1 MFSCLFL
8 YFQKLYHSIID
19 ALCLMGRDVLDCGII
34 PTPTAQ
40 FIIKENKLAGG
51 IVITASHNPIEWNGL
66 KFLDKDGC
74 FINKDKM
81 QILLNYSPIS
91 STEYKGTI
99 IESGNIIVDWDTNML
114 DADKIEEDSVQ
125 FVNYPA
131 KPLLYS
137 LLLPGL
143 GQYKNGDPLWKSAIF
158 AGVEVASIIGW
169 VQWNKQ
175 AEDIRMQTFIVDEH
189 VNGLP
194 ACQMNG
200 FTGGDIVVDG
210 CYDPAESYEQQK
222 NCFVEAE
229 ATSFRNLGLCNEGE
243 ALVLQALH
251 SRRFGPYSLQAA
263 IAAVHAEAASLEET
277 DWAQIVGLYDE
288 LLRLNPSP
296 VVALNRAVALAM
308 HEGEEVGLMEVER
321 LLASGEL
328 DGYHLLHAARAD
340 LLRRLGRTDQ
350 AIAAYRQALA
360 LAQQGADRQFLQKR
374 LEELG
379 SL

>member
-1 MFSCLFL
+1 M
-8 YFQKLYHSIID
+8 
-19 ALCLMGRDVLDCGII
+19 
-34 PTPTAQ
+34 
-40 FIIKENKLAGG
+40 LAPPVRNL
-51 IVITASHNPIEWNGL
+51 VITAREGEDLSASKSTKTLL
-66 KFLDKDGC
+66 KCTVTHG
-74 FINKDKM
+74 I
-81 QILLNYSPIS
+81 
-91 STEYKGTI
+91 
-99 IESGNIIVDWDTNML
+99 
-114 DADKIEEDSVQ
+114 
-125 FVNYPA
+125 
-131 KPLLYS
+131 
-137 LLLPGL
+137 
-143 GQYKNGDPLWKSAIF
+143 IF
-158 AGVEVASIIGW
+158 AL
-169 VQWNKQ
+169 
-175 AEDIRMQTFIVDEH
+175 FFF
-189 VNGLP
+189 P
-194 ACQMNG
+194 
-200 FTGGDIVVDG
+200 
-210 CYDPAESYEQQK
+210 
-222 NCFVEAE
+222 
-229 ATSFRNLGLCNEGE
+229 
-243 ALVLQALH
+243 
-251 SRRFGPYSLQAA
+251 LQAA